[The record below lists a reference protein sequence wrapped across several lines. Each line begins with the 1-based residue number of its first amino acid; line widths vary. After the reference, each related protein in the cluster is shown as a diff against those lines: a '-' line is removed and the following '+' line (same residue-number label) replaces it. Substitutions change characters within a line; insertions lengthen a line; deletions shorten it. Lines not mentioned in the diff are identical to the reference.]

1 MNNKEIMKQMINF
14 QKESLENCFS
24 MMVTLQLQA
33 ENIFNFFHYLPIMS
47 DEGKKFMKQ
56 RTDAYKK
63 WIDDLKK
70 IMDDGYSRVEVFCDS
85 NKMMMF
91 RDHTEKMYDFY
102 LNQAKWIPQDV
113 KKTMEELDATYKKG
127 CDEFKK
133 YVDEYIRSLK
143 NYYNF
148 THASQNKTNQQ
159 K

>member
-143 NYYNF
+143 NLYNT
-148 THASQNKTNQQ
+148 THTSQTETKL
-159 K
+159 